1 MPTNRPRM
9 HERLWRA
16 MRIMRSFTLDQLTA
30 ATESSRH
37 ETGIYVHL
45 LRRSGFVNF
54 QGARRR
60 TGTRFL
66 LVRDSGPKQPK
77 VLYRRD
83 DATGRTLKVG
93 VYDRNTDKGYGLDG
107 EEAPPLMR
115 PAPIVHPEPRHPRR
129 KRVAP

>member
-1 MPTNRPRM
+1 MPTTKPKM

-16 MRIMRSFTLDQLTA
+16 MRIMRSFTLDKLTA

-37 ETGIYVHL
+37 EAGIYVHL

-83 DATGRTLKVG
+83 DATGRMLKVG

-107 EEAPPLMR
+107 GEAPSLVQ
-115 PAPIVHPEPRHPRR
+115 PAPIVDPKPRHPRR
-129 KRVAP
+129 KKVAP

>member
-1 MPTNRPRM
+1 
-9 HERLWRA
+9 
-16 MRIMRSFTLDQLTA
+16 MRIMRSFTLDKLSA

-37 ETGIYVHL
+37 EAGIYVHL
-45 LRRSGFVNF
+45 LRRSGFVKF

-60 TGTRFL
+60 TGTRFI

-83 DATGRTLKVG
+83 DTTGRTLKVG

-107 EEAPPLMR
+107 NEPPRLVCPPR
-115 PAPIVHPEPRHPRR
+115 IVHPKPRHPRR
-129 KRVAP
+129 KKVGA